1 MKKPIGRIIATEK
14 VPTTMDKFT
23 FWTDSDL
30 KLHAFDIVKVKHI
43 DDSYSFGVIENI
55 SHITDAQ
62 SFLTSFIS
70 SDFWDVTVDEPT
82 LRVGMNY
89 VEASVS
95 YNNKNLYTPVHNN
108 EPVYLA
114 SENEI
119 TMALG
124 LDKIQNPLVC
134 GSLKMYEGTSEEIT
148 LPVNLNSKFILGPE
162 GAHLNI
168 SGISG
173 LASKTSYAM
182 FLMKAVQEQYLKMP
196 VDSEESVAFVIFN
209 VKGKDLM
216 AIHSPNDFKDD
227 SDGEK
232 ERVYQEYKDL
242 GLSTE
247 PFKKVKYFIPYS
259 SNSSAKQSTYLP
271 KEDIEEYIREGQL
284 QKFKYSYEDDKES
297 LEMLFADID
306 DPQQTMEAIISK
318 IIDATDPDFGGGK
331 VNTWEGFREKVD
343 ELSQKSQTQGRGTQ
357 RNSNEISVLSWR
369 KFKRIVNKA
378 IKNDD
383 MFANRAD
390 SSRHECRLADA
401 IKHISNNDVYVID
414 VAKLTEDKQA
424 FVFGD
429 AVRTIYKEFPQFD
442 VVGVTTLFTFYWKQ
456 TVDTIKYA
464 QNFCKSEGKML
475 VGGIAST
482 ILPDYIYKETGI
494 KPHIGLLDKEGDLD
508 EGNTDIIDEL
518 PLDYSIL
525 EEIDYEYPAHNAYFG
540 YMTRGCP
547 RNCAFCAVK
556 TLEPQYK
563 NYIGIKHQIKYV
575 DEHFGAQ
582 KDLLLM
588 DNNVFASNCFEQIID
603 EIKDCGFG
611 KGATYIPPNEYDVAI
626 KNLKVGYNLRA
637 YTKKIIKLYDE
648 IAEKL
653 SEDEAGEFYL
663 RREERGLLYAETAT
677 YDEICTFDET
687 IRPLYDKLFHK
698 SKRVRYIDFNQ
709 GLDARLATDKRMK
722 KLSEIN
728 IRPLRIAFDHY
739 EQSEVYI
746 SAVKKAAKYGIME
759 LSNYLLYN
767 FEDEPKELYYRMRI
781 NVDLCEELGV
791 TIYSFPMK
799 YHPINDP
806 EYFKNRDYLG
816 KHWNRKFIRA
826 VQAVLNSTKGKIGKG
841 IEFFEEA
848 FGRDLDEFYKI
859 LWMPETFI
867 IYRRKYDK
875 KLRERLADRYK
886 LVYMQIGFILRTT
899 AFSQEIGH
907 SMI

>member
-70 SDFWDVTVDEPT
+70 SDFGDVTVDEPT

-162 GAHLNI
+162 GAHL
-168 SGISG
+168 
-173 LASKTSYAM
+173 
-182 FLMKAVQEQYLKMP
+182 
-196 VDSEESVAFVIFN
+196 
-209 VKGKDLM
+209 
-216 AIHSPNDFKDD
+216 
-227 SDGEK
+227 
-232 ERVYQEYKDL
+232 
-242 GLSTE
+242 
-247 PFKKVKYFIPYS
+247 
-259 SNSSAKQSTYLP
+259 
-271 KEDIEEYIREGQL
+271 
-284 QKFKYSYEDDKES
+284 
-297 LEMLFADID
+297 
-306 DPQQTMEAIISK
+306 
-318 IIDATDPDFGGGK
+318 
-331 VNTWEGFREKVD
+331 
-343 ELSQKSQTQGRGTQ
+343 
-357 RNSNEISVLSWR
+357 
-369 KFKRIVNKA
+369 
-378 IKNDD
+378 
-383 MFANRAD
+383 
-390 SSRHECRLADA
+390 
-401 IKHISNNDVYVID
+401 
-414 VAKLTEDKQA
+414 
-424 FVFGD
+424 
-429 AVRTIYKEFPQFD
+429 
-442 VVGVTTLFTFYWKQ
+442 
-456 TVDTIKYA
+456 
-464 QNFCKSEGKML
+464 
-475 VGGIAST
+475 
-482 ILPDYIYKETGI
+482 
-494 KPHIGLLDKEGDLD
+494 
-508 EGNTDIIDEL
+508 
-518 PLDYSIL
+518 
-525 EEIDYEYPAHNAYFG
+525 
-540 YMTRGCP
+540 
-547 RNCAFCAVK
+547 
-556 TLEPQYK
+556 
-563 NYIGIKHQIKYV
+563 
-575 DEHFGAQ
+575 
-582 KDLLLM
+582 
-588 DNNVFASNCFEQIID
+588 
-603 EIKDCGFG
+603 
-611 KGATYIPPNEYDVAI
+611 
-626 KNLKVGYNLRA
+626 
-637 YTKKIIKLYDE
+637 
-648 IAEKL
+648 
-653 SEDEAGEFYL
+653 
-663 RREERGLLYAETAT
+663 
-677 YDEICTFDET
+677 
-687 IRPLYDKLFHK
+687 
-698 SKRVRYIDFNQ
+698 
-709 GLDARLATDKRMK
+709 
-722 KLSEIN
+722 
-728 IRPLRIAFDHY
+728 RPLRIAFDHY

-886 LVYMQIGFILRTT
+886 NHSSEDCDLANEWWTKFCSLPAEKLEIAKSIISLNKFKEGDYDCTDKEILDVLSYYSITRDI
-899 AFSQEIGH
+899 AEQSI
-907 SMI
+907 